1 MARKAGSRKAIFMR
15 HRKRTHSLDRC
26 DLPGVNR
33 LVTAED
39 LKQMFFEEK
48 NFTDQEEYCRAYK
61 LLFTG
66 TAFVQAESDAL
77 GGIGCA
83 QYDL

>member
-1 MARKAGSRKAIFMR
+1 MV
-15 HRKRTHSLDRC
+15 LDSEM
-26 DLPGVNR
+26 DGGVRMSSER
-33 LVTAED
+33 LYLQD

-48 NFTDQEEYCRAYK
+48 NFADQEEYCRAYK

-77 GGIGCA
+77 GGIGCTE
-83 QYDL
+83 YDL